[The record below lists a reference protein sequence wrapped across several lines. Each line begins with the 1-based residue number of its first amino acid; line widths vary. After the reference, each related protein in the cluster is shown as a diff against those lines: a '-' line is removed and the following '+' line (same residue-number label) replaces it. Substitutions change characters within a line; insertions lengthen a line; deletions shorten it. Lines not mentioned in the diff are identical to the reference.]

1 MSMVEVRDHALWIK
15 HVHGN
20 EPLKEQLLAL
30 RGGEL
35 VELQVAGVRGMWKK
49 MDDGKDGRPTQG
61 IKALGKAK
69 QHWHAMQADR
79 GELVTIKSIQSAAP

>member
-20 EPLKEQLLAL
+20 EPLKERLLAL
-30 RGGEL
+30 QGGEL

-49 MDDGKDGRPTQG
+49 MDYGKDGRPTQG

-69 QHWHAMQADR
+69 EHWHAIQADR
-79 GELVTIKSIQSAAP
+79 GELVSIKGIQAVAQ